1 MACRINMF
9 ATEKQ
14 KLSSLWDL
22 DIRMSLEKYEMHLS
36 VHVKSPVFLHDFNQ
50 IYTLFYTFS

>member
-1 MACRINMF
+1 MF